1 MLHNPA
7 RFGTSAPAPVT
18 VTPVKTLIVPPLAK
32 ASIPVTPAKAPRRKY
47 PWGAGVQYGRP
58 RRPMRQGWIPAF
70 AGMTAGA
77 MNASAAFAGMT
88 AGAMNASAAFAGM
101 TVLDAA
107 GATNTSA
114 VFAGATTFKASAAIS
129 AGTDFNRNIAP

>member
-77 MNASAAFAGMT
+77 MNAST
-88 AGAMNASAAFAGM
+88 AFAGM
-101 TVLDAA
+101 TVSDAA

>member
-18 VTPVKTLIVPPLAK
+18 VTPVKTLIVTPLAK
-32 ASIPVTPAKAPRRKY
+32 ASIPVTPAK
-47 PWGAGVQYGRP
+47 AGVQYGRP

-77 MNASAAFAGMT
+77 MNAST
-88 AGAMNASAAFAGM
+88 AFAGM

>member
-18 VTPVKTLIVPPLAK
+18 VTPVKTLIATPLAK

-58 RRPMRQGWIPAF
+58 RRPVRQCWIPAF

-77 MNASAAFAGMT
+77 MNAST
-88 AGAMNASAAFAGM
+88 AFAGM

-129 AGTDFNRNIAP
+129 AGTDFDRNIAP

>member
-1 MLHNPA
+1 
-7 RFGTSAPAPVT
+7 
-18 VTPVKTLIVPPLAK
+18 
-32 ASIPVTPAKAPRRKY
+32 
-47 PWGAGVQYGRP
+47 
-58 RRPMRQGWIPAF
+58 
-70 AGMTAGA
+70 MTAGA
-77 MNASAAFAGMT
+77 MNAST
-88 AGAMNASAAFAGM
+88 AFAGM

>member
-18 VTPVKTLIVPPLAK
+18 VTPVKTLIATPLAK

-88 AGAMNASAAFAGM
+88 
-101 TVLDAA
+101 VLDAA
-107 GATNTSA
+107 DATNTSA

>member
-32 ASIPVTPAKAPRRKY
+32 ASIPVTPAK
-47 PWGAGVQYGRP
+47 AGVQYGRP

-114 VFAGATTFKASAAIS
+114 VVAGATTFKASAAIS